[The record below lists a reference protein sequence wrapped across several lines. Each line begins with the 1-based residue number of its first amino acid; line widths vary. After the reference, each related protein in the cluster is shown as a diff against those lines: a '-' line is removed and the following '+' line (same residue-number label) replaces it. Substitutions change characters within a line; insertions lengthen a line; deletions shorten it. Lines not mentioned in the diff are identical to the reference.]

1 MSIRPSLSHN
11 SELAKLRGRAVAY
24 VCRTHPVR
32 CPADAAGC
40 WRFRVY
46 VDSLRI
52 NSDGAYELDNVE
64 VGA

>member
-1 MSIRPSLSHN
+1 MSSVSREADPR
-11 SELAKLRGRAVAY
+11 KVDGRAVAY